1 MEETISTPTES
12 TQEQTPL
19 DVTKNSQPVEEQTPE
34 NANQELVNDEN
45 VAEITEEVEQPKEQ
59 INWEKRAK
67 DNQAEFTRV
76 SQELA
81 ELKKQIAQN
90 QPKYVDDKGK
100 ITPEY
105 EQQYRFN
112 LDNQEFLTYDQLSR
126 GLEPDTREVVEGL
139 LREAKNLY
147 NPNDK
152 TAYEQKMNEIENYF
166 DSRLVKKITLDK
178 QKLENQ
184 MQSEFDRLTQE
195 HKTQK
200 SREIAEMVEQSE
212 DLKALLYQESE
223 NYSPEVFGI
232 VKQMF
237 DLTGGVDLDVINKAV
252 SSIKAL
258 GVKEHLA
265 QQKANAEKQKAS
277 VPTGQAVTSSGEA
290 LTREYAI
297 ANYAE
302 AVKKYGMEKVDAI
315 IMKG

>member
-1 MEETISTPTES
+1 MEETISTTSEVTTEQTTPDVVETEITQPAETEQTIEETT
-12 TQEQTPL
+12 TQEPETVATTETETEQP
-19 DVTKNSQPVEEQTPE
+19 TKNW
-34 NANQELVNDEN
+34 
-45 VAEITEEVEQPKEQ
+45 EQ
-59 INWEKRAK
+59 IAK
-67 DNQAEFTRV
+67 DNQASFTRV

-81 ELKKQIAQN
+81 ELKKQMAQN
-90 QPKYVDDKGK
+90 QPKYVDEKGK
-100 ITPEY
+100 ITTEY

-126 GLEPDTREVVEGL
+126 SLAPETREVVEDL

-200 SREIAEMVEQSE
+200 SKEIAEMVEQSE

-237 DLTGGVDLDVINKAV
+237 DLTGGVDLGVINKAV

-277 VPTGQAVTSSGEA
+277 VPTGQAVQVNTQP
-290 LTREYAI
+290 LTRDYAVN
-297 ANYAE
+297 NYTE
-302 AVKKYGMEKVDAI
+302 AVKKYGMEKVDEI

>member
-1 MEETISTPTES
+1 MEETISTTSEVS
-12 TQEQTPL
+12 TEQTTP
-19 DVTKNSQPVEEQTPE
+19 DVVDTETTQPVETEQTTEETTTQEPE
-34 NANQELVNDEN
+34 T
-45 VAEITEEVEQPKEQ
+45 VAETETETEQPAKNWEQ
-59 INWEKRAK
+59 IAK
-67 DNQAEFTRV
+67 DNQASFTRV

-126 GLEPDTREVVEGL
+126 SLEPGTREVVEGL

-166 DSRLVKKITLDK
+166 DSKLVKKITLDK

-200 SREIAEMVEQSE
+200 SKEIAEMVEQSE

-252 SSIKAL
+252 SSVKAL
-258 GVKEHLA
+258 GVKEYLA
-265 QQKANAEKQKAS
+265 QQKANAEKQKAT
-277 VPTGQAVTSSGEA
+277 VPTGQAVTSGGEA
-290 LTREYAI
+290 LTRDYAVN
-297 ANYAE
+297 NYAE